1 MKKARKLSVALL
13 FLLCTT
19 LVFGMMGCSSDSSD
33 KKFKKT
39 IVVGTNAEFE
49 PFEYVNDDGDYDGFD
64 IALIKE
70 LGKRMGYNVKISNM
84 EFKSLTASV
93 KTGGIDAAIAG
104 MTITDERKQSVDF
117 TDSYFSATQ
126 CIVVNKNSKV
136 KTIEDLNGKKIGVQE
151 GTTGDILVTPDKDN
165 KRITDSS
172 TTVKRFKKGTDAIV
186 ELKNKGVEAVVIDAS
201 PAQKFVSMNSDSLKL
216 VKDKE
221 SEENY
226 GIAVSK
232 GNTKLINEFNDAIKE
247 VKKDGTYDELL
258 DKYINKVDTQK
269 DKDSGNAL
277 TRFGTRLK
285 NVFITTNGYKLIL
298 KGLWTTIYIAACA
311 VLIGVVLGF
320 VIALMRMTEVK
331 AGHKTVL
338 SRIANFYI
346 TVLRGT
352 PVMVQLLIMYMVIF
366 KSHLGIV
373 AAVLTFG
380 LNSGAYVA
388 EIIRSGI
395 MAVDNGQMEGGLS
408 LGFTYGQTMRYV
420 VLPQAVKN
428 CLPALGNE
436 FISLIKETSIV
447 GYVAIQDL
455 TKAAD
460 FIISRTYETFIPLIT
475 IAVIYL
481 VIVLFL
487 TKLLSLMERRLR
499 QSDNR

>member
-1 MKKARKLSVALL
+1 MKKTRKLSTVLL
-13 FLLCTT
+13 FLLFTT
-19 LVFGMMGCSSDSSD
+19 LVFGIMGCSSNSSND
-33 KKFKKT
+33 KNKKT
-39 IVVGTNAEFE
+39 LVVGTNAEFA
-49 PFEYVNDDGDYDGFD
+49 PFEYVDENGNYDGFD
-64 IALIKE
+64 IALMKE
-70 LGKRMGYNVKISNM
+70 LGNRMGYNIKFSNM

-104 MTITDERKQSVDF
+104 MTITDERKQTVDF

-126 CIVVNKNSKV
+126 CIIVNKKSKV
-136 KTIEDLNGKKIGVQE
+136 KKIEDLNGKKIGVQE
-151 GTTGDILVTPDKDN
+151 GTTGDLLVTPDKNN

-172 TTVKRFKKGTDAIV
+172 TIVKRFKKGTDAIV
-186 ELKNKGVEAVVIDAS
+186 ELNNKGVEAVVIDAS
-201 PAQKFVSMNSDSLKL
+201 PAKKFVSMNSNTLKL
-216 VKDKE
+216 IKDTE

-226 GIAVSK
+226 GIAVAK
-232 GNTKLINEFNDAIKE
+232 GNTKLINEFNSALKE

-258 DKYINKVDTQK
+258 DKYINKVNTKNDNN
-269 DKDSGNAL
+269 SGNVF
-277 TRFGTRLK
+277 TKFISRVK

-311 VLIGVVLGF
+311 VVIGIVLGF
-320 VIALMRMTEVK
+320 IIALMRITEAR
-331 AGHKTVL
+331 AGHKTIL
-338 SRIANFYI
+338 SKIANFYI

-352 PVMVQLLIMYMVIF
+352 PVIVQLLIMYMVIF
-366 KSHLGIV
+366 KSHLGII
-373 AAVLTFG
+373 AAILTFG

-408 LGFTYGQTMRYV
+408 LGFTYGQTMRFV
-420 VLPQAVKN
+420 IIPQAIKN

-475 IAVIYL
+475 IAIIYL
-481 VIVLFL
+481 VIVVFL

-499 QSDNR
+499 QSDKR